1 MSRWQL
7 DHSAAKLRSQ
17 HKSNM
22 LPSFA
27 VSIFC
32 TWIAHLVDSVKIEAE
47 GLSRGATPG
56 RQLHY
61 SSIGNVHAY
70 CIPLRLLKV
79 KQRPDLH
86 STHDMSVMS
95 A

>member
-1 MSRWQL
+1 
-7 DHSAAKLRSQ
+7 
-17 HKSNM
+17 M
-22 LPSFA
+22 LHLFA
-27 VSIFC
+27 ICIFC

-47 GLSRGATPG
+47 RLSRGATPG

-79 KQRPDLH
+79 KQRSDLH
-86 STHDMSVMS
+86 STDDVSVID